1 MYGGPSVVAGQAVIR
16 GVLLPM
22 TVHAI
27 PHIEV
32 DIALRNRLVR
42 DVAMARRAFDAGAD
56 VRRVIE
62 PDVRTVAV
70 AVDTLPVEIDPLLGH
85 LRDLLNARLVGG
97 DGRVADQAGVD
108 AGEAGLRPLRDGLMA
123 VLRAG
128 ETLFDVGI
136 VRELDRLL
144 GLRADAEVFVHRPA
158 EGVVRGGEPRIRQLA
173 RGGVGRSIDRRGP
186 IVEPAAAGTRDT
198 CNDTEE
204 DRGVA
209 HLDAGFVAG

>member
-27 PHIEV
+27 PHVEV

-42 DVAMARRAFDAGAD
+42 DVAMARRAFDVGAD

-70 AVDTLPVEIDPLLGH
+70 AVDTLPVEIDPLFGH
-85 LRDLLNARLVGG
+85 RGDLLDARLVSR
-97 DGRVADQAGVD
+97 DGRVADQAGVH
-108 AGEAGLRPLRDGLMA
+108 ARQASLWSLGDGLVA

-128 ETLFDVGI
+128 KTFFDVRV
-136 VRELDRLL
+136 VREFDRLL
-144 GLRADAEVFVHRPA
+144 RLRADADVFVHRA
-158 EGVVRGGEPRIRQLA
+158 AKGFVGSGQPRVRQL
-173 RGGVGRSIDRRGP
+173 
-186 IVEPAAAGTRDT
+186 T
-198 CNDTEE
+198 
-204 DRGVA
+204 
-209 HLDAGFVAG
+209 